1 MTAYNQYVGPDLIIT
16 TELLEDIDTGKPYD
30 HRFAPSWNYV
40 GNVLHIT
47 SFDAIGEFFCF
58 TDQDGKK
65 DDVLLPY
72 DIDNGFVI
80 PFIEPDEIQVDDDVI
95 IDLI

>member
-1 MTAYNQYVGPDLIIT
+1 MDWRHRKYYLI
-16 TELLEDIDTGKPYD
+16 
-30 HRFAPSWNYV
+30 
-40 GNVLHIT
+40 
-47 SFDAIGEFFCF
+47 

>member
-1 MTAYNQYVGPDLIIT
+1 MIDYHQYVGQDLIIVQ
-16 TELLEDIDTGKPYD
+16 ELLENVVSEKPYD
-30 HRFAPSWNYV
+30 PKFVPPWNYV

-47 SFDAIGEFFCF
+47 SYDAEDKFFRF
-58 TDQDGKK
+58 IDQDGRNEE
-65 DDVLLPY
+65 VLMSY

-80 PFIEPDEIQVDDDVI
+80 PFIEPDEIQVDDDII